1 MARFRG
7 AGTGANRG
15 WWVMQP
21 RDAKKR
27 WIEEFGVG
35 TYSIGN
41 DKFTGQVVGITNAD
55 SIDVERRTKNGSP
68 TEATVD
74 TIHPSTIEMMDVKAL
89 LDKAPGMSDEQMDKA
104 RNSNNNRPKAGS
116 YPTGTVFTSDD
127 GKYTKQGDNSWSD
140 ADGNSLDNKQMDE
153 RLEGAESSSAEV
165 PEDAELTKDNIL
177 NATDGSQLTWNN
189 KQYSRLDGKW
199 YDEKTGKPVT
209 DKTMRTKT
217 DGDLSTEGGKESF
230 TPTPAS
236 EYEPGTKLRA
246 ENDSGDDSA
255 DLEKTA
261 DNSWDVE
268 TGESSTSTDDATTD
282 RIIESADYLDDLSD
296 FLQNPTESEP
306 TTLAPSSPKQLED
319 ELDAAYKDW
328 TDLDV
333 PKYDDD
339 ENPIPLTDDERAE
352 LERIRGDLER
362 ISADSERF
370 EDPEDARYAE
380 GIKKDADNAV
390 DDINSAIENNSRAD
404 APATEENEAEKAN
417 EPPRVEVETDTDE
430 SVDERIET
438 LRSEIDRTDDKE
450 PLEDIERELA
460 ELDNQLKYSENND
473 DVIARE
479 RIAEAR
485 AANNEKYALIES
497 REESANRTDDDED
510 DDPLAELDKAIDD
523 GSLRKAKKG
532 VETLNKVNGKDDSG
546 VSEVSQ
552 EEFDAL
558 ESPVMYR
565 GVSKEEHKDAYYD
578 DVKLGNGGNGE
589 GVYFSDDKSEAR
601 RFANG
606 DASSDN
612 KMIEAKLADDA
623 KVVTGDELLAE
634 VEALPEDKVS
644 ADYVRSLTP
653 TEQAAALG
661 YDAVQVERN
670 GDTITIVTNP
680 SKLVSPQRDSESETD
695 APEPE
700 VDDIDAL
707 PEPEEEL
714 PEEDVDTS
722 GYDPDAED
730 EDIDWD
736 SEENPLDAEPAP
748 EEAPAQARPVDD
760 ILSDLQ
766 EDGAYASEQ
775 VSKAASGDSTAN
787 LDEADARLRERAIE
801 LNEARE
807 NASGADR
814 RKIDAST
821 RQLRQAQSAIQNARD
836 NETEQEWTDVDDQEG
851 ISEVKSTEFRDGAV
865 ALVFKDDDTGRYGVS
880 AYPPASDT
888 DIAGGEQFETPE
900 EAQQYAR
907 RELAA
912 YDPVAASR
920 PETHSEEDLANGH
933 QADPQPV
940 DEAAAAPDVEQVKQA
955 NQDAAENGTF
965 DITEVDSGADFTETS
980 DITERRENASK
991 LRSPEIGDTTV
1002 TASGRTQE
1010 YVGGGIW
1017 KTIDAPVTQETSN
1030 ETQKKLNKAGPE
1042 PIRVGSAGEP
1052 VPEAPVSAPDNKH
1065 GIDLK
1070 NGPSMIRATLS
1081 DGTEV
1086 TFQKTVNG
1094 WHRRLDNEG
1103 NLAPSPIKRNRLNDF
1118 LNNADQVASVEP
1130 ARTVRKPKVKETPA
1144 PEAPQEPKEQGLTKG
1159 GKNKHKASG
1168 SDDRTPLGSDITDKI
1183 TSGEPG
1189 TLLTQNGNRVGYV
1202 GPDGTPYYVGD
1213 RIIYQDRSKRTRS
1226 ARIAAIGAPDKNGN
1240 YRLDTIP
1247 DEHDILA
1254 SENKMPY
1261 DTWRGLSDEDRVAA
1275 GMSASKYSNVAS
1287 VMSHKFAQNKVRHA
1301 QNENREDVNAE
1312 HQRRKEEG
1320 KVTGVNVEIPEF
1332 LPEEEVSR
1340 DRVYRDE
1347 STRIIGTLNKHGEL
1361 FKPGEVVTYG
1371 PNNEV
1376 GTIVRVGEADDVI
1389 RIAPNGQSALEAQH
1403 YHVDTIAHSNKPATY
1418 YDENYDVPASE
1429 RVIYDRFNDPVRVG
1443 DTIYRYGLPFTVKDI
1458 YPDGRKMRVVGQ
1470 DWAGE
1475 QGATPAVQFS
1485 KLIDMGMD
1493 EELAKTVSSESE
1505 HDFMPEHLQLFTGDV
1520 NDIRSIRTHDSH
1532 MWSMVRDDQGRVIES
1547 HPENR
1552 AAAQTRATGNRNDQ
1566 KILNAQWARDMA
1578 ERPEDEVRLEY
1589 TGIQPGQFIDQVF
1602 GQAISDNYSHYIEVT
1617 FGTDMVIP
1625 DNSRLVGQDRFGNP
1639 EFYIKK
1645 NNRWRIEGIED
1656 DDYEMSAAEFGRY
1669 RMRTAYDPGKD
1680 FEGDIKQRR
1689 KGLVYMGDADEE
1701 IAPKPGQQLSKKDAA
1716 TFKLMPIGSVVR
1728 FVDAEGN
1735 IITIRKGPDGEWY
1748 KVTQSGA
1755 WAGNAKPVDFSK
1767 LPGKATYRGPY
1778 NRQAPLPAKSD
1789 RSSEAYEKNNVQRQK
1804 LRQERNATRRGK
1816 GGEDRIY
1823 GSHITGEGTYRDS
1836 RENSDNVRDSRI
1848 ANEQLAAENER
1859 LAAENQ
1865 AAQEKAD
1872 QEAEARRLLE
1882 EQMRQ
1887 MQEEMRRL
1895 RGETDDE
1902 GTVTASGDRIIAT
1915 RKGTDHVLAVYNR
1928 VDGNVWEYTS
1938 SKGYRR
1944 EFTMENVPSTPGVTY
1959 KVEEKTA

>member
-1 MARFRG
+1 MAKFYGR
-7 AGTGANRG
+7 GTGANRG
-15 WWVMQP
+15 YWELQW
-21 RDAKKR
+21 RDGKGR
-27 WIEEFGVG
+27 WIEMG
-35 TYSIGN
+35 SIGRYVK
-41 DKFTGQVVGITNAD
+41 DGITYTGRMIGGDSAD
-55 SIDVERRTKNGSP
+55 SINMERRTANGKIV
-68 TEATVD
+68 EGVVD
-74 TIHPSTIEMMDVKAL
+74 KIHPKDFENLNAKAL
-89 LDKAPGMSDEQMDKA
+89 LDAPEGFTEEEVAQA
-104 RNSNNNRPKAGS
+104 RRAENTRPVAAS
-116 YPTGTVFTSDD
+116 FPNGTKLNIE
-127 GKYTKQGDNSWSD
+127 GKEHTKND
-140 ADGNSLDNKQMDE
+140 ADSWEDSEGNALGNGDIDSRMDE
-153 RLEGAESSSAEV
+153 ASNSSAEI
-165 PEDAELTKDNIL
+165 PEEAELTAENIL
-177 NATDGSQLTWNN
+177 NATDGSVLSWNN

-404 APATEENEAEKAN
+404 DAPTAE
-417 EPPRVEVETDTDE
+417 PDVDTDA
-430 SVDERIET
+430 D
-438 LRSEIDRTDDKE
+438 
-450 PLEDIERELA
+450 ELA
-460 ELDNQLKYSENND
+460 RLK
-473 DVIARE
+473 
-479 RIAEAR
+479 
-485 AANNEKYALIES
+485 NEI
-497 REESANRTDDDED
+497 N
-510 DDPLAELDKAIDD
+510 
-523 GSLRKAKKG
+523 
-532 VETLNKVNGKDDSG
+532 
-546 VSEVSQ
+546 
-552 EEFDAL
+552 
-558 ESPVMYR
+558 
-565 GVSKEEHKDAYYD
+565 
-578 DVKLGNGGNGE
+578 
-589 GVYFSDDKSEAR
+589 
-601 RFANG
+601 
-606 DASSDN
+606 
-612 KMIEAKLADDA
+612 
-623 KVVTGDELLAE
+623 
-634 VEALPEDKVS
+634 
-644 ADYVRSLTP
+644 
-653 TEQAAALG
+653 
-661 YDAVQVERN
+661 
-670 GDTITIVTNP
+670 
-680 SKLVSPQRDSESETD
+680 SESENYVDDLITSGDTD
-695 APEPE
+695 AMDEAREVGEAQVSELEEAQEKFPDDDTIQPLLDKTRNKVEFLRNASENEKRKAESEDEDTAAPEEEDTTPEPEPEPE

-707 PEPEEEL
+707 PEPDEEL

-722 GYDPDAED
+722 GEIE

-736 SEENPLDAEPAP
+736 DEVNPLDAEPAP

-814 RKIDAST
+814 RKIDASS
-821 RQLRQAQSAIQNARD
+821 RQILQAQAAIKNARD
-836 NETEQEWTDVDDQEG
+836 NETEQEWDDVEDQEG
-851 ISEVKSTEFRDGAV
+851 ISEVKQTEFRDGAV
-865 ALVFKDDDTGRYGVS
+865 ALVFKDDRSGRYGVA

-907 RELAA
+907 RELSA

-920 PETHSEEDLANGH
+920 PETHSEEDRANGH
-933 QADPQPV
+933 QADPQSV

-980 DITERRENASK
+980 DITERRENAGK
-991 LRSPEIGDTTV
+991 LTAPEPGDIVT
-1002 TASGRTQE
+1002 TASGRKQQ
-1010 YVGGGIW
+1010 YLGGGMW
-1017 KTIDAPVTQETSN
+1017 ESVDEPVKQETSN
-1030 ETQKKLNKAGPE
+1030 DAQKKLNKAGPE

-1052 VPEAPVSAPDNKH
+1052 VPEAPVAAPTNKH
-1065 GIDLK
+1065 DIDLK
-1070 NGPSMIRATLS
+1070 NGPSMIRATLA

-1118 LNNADQVASVEP
+1118 LNNADQVAAVEP
-1130 ARTVRKPKVKETPA
+1130 ARTVKKPKVKETPA
-1144 PEAPQEPKEQGLTKG
+1144 PEAPQEPKERGLAKG
-1159 GKNKHKASG
+1159 DKNKHKASG
-1168 SDDRTPLGSDITDKI
+1168 SEDRTPLGSDITDKI
-1183 TSGEPG
+1183 TSGEPD
-1189 TLLTQNGNRVGYV
+1189 TILTQNGARVGYV

-1213 RIIYQDRSKRTRS
+1213 RVIYQDRSKRTRS
-1226 ARIAAIGAPDKNGN
+1226 VRIAAIGEPDKNGN
-1240 YRLDTIP
+1240 YRLDAIP
-1247 DEHDILA
+1247 DEHDIFA
-1254 SENKMPY
+1254 EENKMPY
-1261 DTWRGLSDEDRVAA
+1261 DEWRSLSNEDRLAA
-1275 GMSASKYSNVAS
+1275 GMSASKYANVAS
-1287 VMSHKFAQNKVRHA
+1287 FMSHKFEKNKVRHA
-1301 QNENREDVNAE
+1301 QNENKDDVNAE

-1320 KVTGVNVEIPEF
+1320 KVTGVNVENPEF
-1332 LPEEEVSR
+1332 LSEEEASR

-1389 RIAPNGQSALEAQH
+1389 RIAPNGQSALEAKH
-1403 YHVDTIAHSNKPATY
+1403 FHVDTIAHSNKPATY

-1429 RVIYDRFNDPVRVG
+1429 RVIYDRFNNPVRVG

-1475 QGATPAVQFS
+1475 QGSTPAVQFS

-1493 EELAKTVSSESE
+1493 EELAKKVSSESE

-1578 ERPEDEVRLEY
+1578 ERSEDGVRLEY
-1589 TGIQPGQFIDQVF
+1589 TDIQPGQFIDQVF

-1617 FGTDMVIP
+1617 FGTNMVIP

-1735 IITIRKGPDGEWY
+1735 IITIRKGPDGQWY

-1767 LPGKATYRGPY
+1767 IPGKGTYRGPY
-1778 NRQAPLPAKSD
+1778 NRQAPLPAQSD
-1789 RSSEAYEKNNVQRQK
+1789 RSSEDYEKNNVQRQK
-1804 LRQERNATRRGK
+1804 REQERNKNRRGK
-1816 GGEDRIY
+1816 GGVDRIY
-1823 GSHITGEGTYRDS
+1823 GSHITGEGTYRDN

-1872 QEAEARRLLE
+1872 QEAEARQLLE

-1895 RGETDDE
+1895 RGETDEE
-1902 GTVTASGDRIIAT
+1902 GPVTASGGRIIAT

-1938 SKGYRR
+1938 EKGYRR